1 MGSSW
6 SLRAAWTVWVL
17 GLLGSVWARWL
28 GRTVRVLSL
37 GGSEGVLSLLRSVWV
52 RWLGRTIWVLS
63 LLRSSWSLRAAWAV
77 RVLSFLRSVWVRWL
91 GWAVWVLSLL
101 RSSWSLR
108 STWAVRVLSFLWA
121 VWVLSLLGSIRAG
134 RLLNTIRWLSIR
146 LLRLT
151 VGLLRLTVGLL
162 RLSIGLLG
170 LSVSLLRLTINL
182 LGLSIDLLG
191 LAIDLLGLTV
201 DLLRLSKN
209 LLAVLVV
216 LRLSVSNWLLL
227 VSTGEST
234 KRSTKKGD
242 SAATVLVLVLE
253 STTDEAQV
261 HRFEESVIMDVRSLA
276 SLSSGVILYGR
287 RSVVVR
293 IWGVLLCIICTRS
306 LVEGVINSADDSSV
320 VGSLISFSCNG
331 ITAGGSG
338 ITSSGTFR

>member
-52 RWLGRTIWVLS
+52 RWLGRTI
-63 LLRSSWSLRAAWAV
+63 
-77 RVLSFLRSVWVRWL
+77 
-91 GWAVWVLSLL
+91 WVLSLL

-261 HRFEESVIMDVRSLA
+261 HRFEESVIMDVRSLT
-276 SLSSGVILYGR
+276 SLSSRVILYGR